1 MKEYVIGVDSGGTST
16 VASAYDL
23 NGVLL
28 MQTKGGFGNLL
39 IDQEIGLQNIKQTVA
54 KIVNKLGDD
63 NCKAIVLGVAGV
75 DSGNFKQT
83 ILDAFSSYSA
93 EIIVLN
99 DAWLAYY
106 ALLNGQDGCLIISGT
121 GSILIGRSQGKEER
135 VGGWGNL
142 LGDQGSGFD
151 IAKNLIMSILSG
163 HDKNRPLS
171 RLEQKLFAEL
181 DFETPFE
188 LVKFVYSSSKD
199 EVANLSLFIA
209 EEAERKDKQAIA
221 LLEKA
226 GEDLGKQTILLLKKM
241 DIHGT
246 KKIAVTG
253 NVLLKN
259 DTVYRSFQN
268 KVLEKYKDCEF
279 MRRNISNTVGGYY
292 YFKNQ

>member
-1 MKEYVIGVDSGGTST
+1 M
-16 VASAYDL
+16 
-23 NGVLL
+23 
-28 MQTKGGFGNLL
+28 
-39 IDQEIGLQNIKQTVA
+39 
-54 KIVNKLGDD
+54 NKLGDD